1 MNKNIIAIMFAAAA
15 VVSGCDKEN
24 PFVFNDGEGAVD
36 CASMTVDYSTLTR
49 AGEVDVKDF
58 TVYFIDTATGAEVK
72 NYRYAELP
80 PIVSLPVGNYKIVA
94 DYGENPEADWE
105 KPYYKGETGEF
116 AVSASD
122 VTKFDGNVSCSLSNI
137 RVVVNID
144 NLCLN
149 AVGDAKVEV
158 KVGNSGTVLNY
169 DSATNGKAGYF
180 KYVEGSS
187 SITAVLSGTLNGEPI
202 SETVAFNDAAGGK
215 SYTVNFTANTPEN
228 NDPGEIGGD
237 GMLTIDSS
245 ITVAESGTNV
255 EVDKPYD
262 DILEDDMRN

>member
-1 MNKNIIAIMFAAAA
+1 MNKNIYAIMFAAAA
-15 VVSGCDKEN
+15 VVSGCEKET
-24 PFVFNDGEGAVD
+24 PFVFSDGEGAVD

-49 AGEVDVKDF
+49 AGEVYVKDF
-58 TVYFIDTATGAEVK
+58 TVYFIDTTTGAEVK

-80 PIVSLPVGNYKIVA
+80 SLVSLPVGKYKIVA
-94 DYGENPEADWE
+94 DYGENPEAGWE
-105 KPYYKGETGEF
+105 TPYYRGETGAF

-144 NLCLN
+144 KLCLD
-149 AVGDAKVEV
+149 AVTDAKVEV

-187 SITAVLSGTLNGEPI
+187 SITAVLSGTLNGEPV
-202 SETVAFNDAAGGK
+202 SETVAFSDAAGGK
-215 SYTVNFTANTPEN
+215 SYTVNFTANTPGN
-228 NDPGEIGGD
+228 TDQGEIGGND
-237 GMLTIDSS
+237 VLTIDSS
-245 ITVAESGTNV
+245 ITVAESGTDV
-255 EVDKPYD
+255 AVDEPYD
-262 DILEDDMRN
+262 DILDDDMRN